1 MFTTIVSIMAKL
13 AVLPIQYRNGHFH
26 VKPFIACQ
34 IISGVCSLYKL
45 HRGIHFS
52 FKQRNPWVA
61 ILTWVP

>member
-45 HRGIHFS
+45 HRGIHAVFT
-52 FKQRNPWVA
+52 FQ
-61 ILTWVP
+61 L